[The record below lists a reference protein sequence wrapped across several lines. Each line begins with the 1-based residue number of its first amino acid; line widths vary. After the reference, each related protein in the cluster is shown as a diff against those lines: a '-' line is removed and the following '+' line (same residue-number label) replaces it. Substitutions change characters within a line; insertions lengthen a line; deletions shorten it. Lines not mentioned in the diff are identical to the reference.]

1 VLTNKL
7 CDVFEAKAD
16 YANAMQDR
24 YVVALKAFVI
34 FLDRSG
40 VAQPA
45 PARLALDARDGVSSA
60 LPCGAGIGSAARSSS
75 SARPPS
81 LIVRR
86 GYGLFDAAGKRCP

>member
-60 LPCGAGIGSAARSSS
+60 CPVGPASAVQQGPAVPHVHLPS
-75 SARPPS
+75 
-81 LIVRR
+81 
-86 GYGLFDAAGKRCP
+86 